1 MAVPTIELDDGAI
14 RNEVLVI
21 GFAIKKNGTF
31 VIESGDLALDEK
43 PLVQALKDLGAT
55 AKSDEILKVPG
66 STTRLMVFTSL
77 GAESKKYAPEILRR
91 AAGSASR
98 ACRRALV
105 VMQPRCKQV
114 PPSLSDSISTTD
126 FPSCALLSAHAYP
139 PLPPPKITKSNSAT
153 FCLSFVGTYLVSL
166 ATNVNNGLRSRFV
179 A

>member
-1 MAVPTIELDDGAI
+1 MPTIEIADGAI

-98 ACRRALV
+98 ALAGNASV
-105 VMQPRCKQV
+105 A
-114 PPSLSDSISTTD
+114 
-126 FPSCALLSAHAYP
+126 FPYQLLILNHWEQ
-139 PLPPPKITKSNSAT
+139 LQ
-153 FCLSFVGTYLVSL
+153 
-166 ATNVNNGLRSRFV
+166 REQR
-179 A
+179 